1 MGVTNRRPSSDSELI
16 SCMEMR
22 LLACVTRG
30 PTRKPYQTVSTVYFI
45 LGILRMDLWSRV
57 GLKINCHNQN
67 NMFFG
72 EDNKLEQLLPRPCI
86 RFLIDYYSPDE
97 MVTMWNGINFVVN
110 MQNRFMFIMFSLSL
124 TTMKSLLFKYAKN
137 IKQTV
142 FRLMAALADFHKDTS
157 F

>member
-1 MGVTNRRPSSDSELI
+1 MGVTNRLSDSELI

-30 PTRKPYQTVSTVYFI
+30 LTRKPYQTVSTVYFT

-72 EDNKLEQLLPRPCI
+72 EDNKLEQLLPRPCN

-97 MVTMWNGINFVVN
+97 MVTMSNGINSVVN

-124 TTMKSLLFKYAKN
+124 TTMKSLLFQYAKH
-137 IKQTV
+137 IKQTA

>member
-1 MGVTNRRPSSDSELI
+1 
-16 SCMEMR
+16 
-22 LLACVTRG
+22 
-30 PTRKPYQTVSTVYFI
+30 
-45 LGILRMDLWSRV
+45 
-57 GLKINCHNQN
+57 
-67 NMFFG
+67 MFFG
-72 EDNKLEQLLPRPCI
+72 EDNKLEQLLPRPGN

-97 MVTMWNGINFVVN
+97 TVTMWNGINSVVN

-124 TTMKSLLFKYAKN
+124 TTMKSLLFKYAKH